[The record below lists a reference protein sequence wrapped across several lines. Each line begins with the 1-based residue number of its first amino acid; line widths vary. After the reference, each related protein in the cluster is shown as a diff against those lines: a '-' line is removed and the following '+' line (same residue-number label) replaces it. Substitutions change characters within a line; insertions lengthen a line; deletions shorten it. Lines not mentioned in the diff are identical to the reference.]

1 MKITR
6 ARINHKPRIEIIPM
20 VDIMFFLLAT
30 LLITTISLEK
40 HQSLP
45 INLTSGSAQ
54 NIATHD
60 VLNVIIDANNQVF
73 INQKPIKIHN
83 IQEELKSIANSQ
95 NTSVII
101 FADEKAYQGIVLQTM
116 LAINKLQFKQVSMAI
131 DHASSQN

>member
-30 LLITTISLEK
+30 LLITTASLEK

-54 NIATHD
+54 NIATD
-60 VLNVIIDANNQVF
+60 NVLNVVIDANNQVF
-73 INQKPIKIHN
+73 INQKPIKINN
-83 IQEELKSIANSQ
+83 IQEALKSIANSQ

-131 DHASSQN
+131 DHASP

>member
-60 VLNVIIDANNQVF
+60 VLNVVIDANNQVF
-73 INQKPIKIHN
+73 INQKPIKINN

-101 FADEKAYQGIVLQTM
+101 FADEKAYQGIVLQAM

>member
-30 LLITTISLEK
+30 LLITTASLEK

-60 VLNVIIDANNQVF
+60 VLNVIIDAKNQIF
-73 INQKPIKIHN
+73 INQKPIKINN
-83 IQEELKSIANSQ
+83 IQETLKSITNYQ

-101 FADEKAYQGIVLQTM
+101 FADEKAYQGTVLQTM

-131 DHASSQN
+131 NYASPQN

>member
-30 LLITTISLEK
+30 LLITTASLEK

-60 VLNVIIDANNQVF
+60 VLNVIIDAKNQVF
-73 INQKPIKIHN
+73 INQKPIKINN
-83 IQEELKSIANSQ
+83 IQETLKSIANSQ

-131 DHASSQN
+131 DHASP